1 MGRRTTAA
9 AQGSAETLLT
19 GGLCAEVACDVR
31 YAAWLGRLHRH
42 WTFLPIAEAEA
53 LQQRAERRQSDT
65 SAASTAY
72 QAAAVIHGQGACAVC
87 MQAHGNSK
95 CYAYAARWQSVT
107 PQWWT
112 STQVKFEEAQRQIRQ
127 AAAAAPPAD
136 GTLQRAAFGLG
147 ECLQVPHS
155 WCLVDG
161 RRSGAACRCAS
172 EPHGGQWCI
181 AGVG

>member
-1 MGRRTTAA
+1 M
-9 AQGSAETLLT
+9 
-19 GGLCAEVACDVR
+19 R

-42 WTFLPIAEAEA
+42 WTFLPNVEAEA

-72 QAAAVIHGQGACAVC
+72 QAAAVIYGQGACAVC
-87 MQAHGNSK
+87 LQAHGNSK

-147 ECLQVPHS
+147 ECLQVPQF
-155 WCLVDG
+155 LVLGG
-161 RRSGAACRCAS
+161 RSPLRSGLLPCIKITRMSMVHCR
-172 EPHGGQWCI
+172 GGLMH
-181 AGVG
+181 